1 MAQIKQQLLE
11 IKEGK
16 SVEEDDHVA
25 DLDELDHEE
34 VMKMLMENNVIPM
47 PKLKLEHMLIPDEV
61 ECLNSVYLFHRD
73 GAFRKT
79 CYYIQQHRY
88 FDRFIMVLIA
98 FSSI

>member
-1 MAQIKQQLLE
+1 ME

-16 SVEEDDHVA
+16 TEEIDDLVA

-34 VMKMLMENNVIPM
+34 VLRMLMENNVIPM
-47 PKLKLEHMLIPDEV
+47 PKITLEGMLIPKEV
-61 ECLNSVYLFHRD
+61 ECLCSVYLFHKD

-79 CYYIQQHRY
+79 CYFIQQHRY
-88 FDRFIMVLIA
+88 FDRFIMALIA